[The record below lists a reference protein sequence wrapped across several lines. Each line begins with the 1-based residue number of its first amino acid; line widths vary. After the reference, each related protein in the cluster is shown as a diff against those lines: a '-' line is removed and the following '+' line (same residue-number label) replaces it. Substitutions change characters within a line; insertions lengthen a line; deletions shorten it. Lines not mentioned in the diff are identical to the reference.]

1 MNSAEHLPVEGEH
14 TKLLTNEQLT
24 HAEAVERAHQLE
36 VVFEAMTDAV
46 LVFDQEGNIVQLNTA
61 ARDLLQVDKFPEFVG
76 MPLEQRLE
84 LLRIEDKYGQLCP
97 KEEWPLKRILR
108 GESLQGKQALDVVSY
123 LPMGRTFHASVTGAP
138 VRDQHGKVIGAVL
151 VLRDITECCQFQLRV
166 QKSFNALLTLVEEL
180 VHITGWRDKQIFQE
194 SPTPSD
200 IVKTVGQHLAEL
212 TTQLLECRL
221 VEISL

>member
-1 MNSAEHLPVEGEH
+1 MNSAEHLPVEEEH

-46 LVFDQEGNIVQLNTA
+46 LVFDREGNIVQLNTA
-61 ARDLLQVDKFPEFVG
+61 ARDLLQVDEFPEFLE

-84 LLRIEDKYGQLCP
+84 MLHIEDKYGQLCP

-123 LPMGRTFHASVTGAP
+123 LPMGRTLYASVTGAP
-138 VRDQHGKVIGAVL
+138 VRDRHGKVIWWCAV
-151 VLRDITECCQFQLRV
+151 
-166 QKSFNALLTLVEEL
+166 
-180 VHITGWRDKQIFQE
+180 
-194 SPTPSD
+194 
-200 IVKTVGQHLAEL
+200 
-212 TTQLLECRL
+212 
-221 VEISL
+221 